1 MFLLLCQIL
10 KVSTYC
16 DSYVRHMYRKQRKGT
31 LIAKNKKSARVG
43 GKKVSVKRI
52 SEHKKTRG

>member
-1 MFLLLCQIL
+1 
-10 KVSTYC
+10 
-16 DSYVRHMYRKQRKGT
+16 MYRKQRKGT